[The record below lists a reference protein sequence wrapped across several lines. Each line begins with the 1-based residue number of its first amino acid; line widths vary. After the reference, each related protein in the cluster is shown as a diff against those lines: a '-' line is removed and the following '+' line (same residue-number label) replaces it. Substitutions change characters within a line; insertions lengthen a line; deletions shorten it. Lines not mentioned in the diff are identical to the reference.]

1 MGSFK
6 DVVGH
11 NDIITYIQNSIA
23 NDQVSHAYIIN
34 GERGS
39 GKKLLA
45 KLFAM
50 TLQCEEHGK
59 DPCNLCHSC
68 VQAQSN
74 NHPDIIWVNHA
85 SPNLIKVQEVR
96 EQVVETVE
104 IRPYQSPYK
113 VYIIP
118 QADLMNEQAQNA
130 ILKSIEEPPEY
141 VVFLLLTDN
150 AEKLLP
156 TIRSRC
162 IMLKLRNIKDELIRK
177 YLAEKL
183 GADEQM
189 AAICAA
195 YAQGNLGKAI
205 ALASSDHF
213 NAIRDEVLHL
223 MNYIHD
229 MKVAEIV
236 EAVKRSAVYKVEVED
251 YLDLVTV
258 WYRDVLLYKATK
270 DIDKLVFSDQISAVK
285 EQAKQSSYEGLE
297 LILESIE
304 KAKARLK
311 ANVNFELT
319 MELLFLTIKEN

>member
-251 YLDLVTV
+251 YLDLITV

>member
-213 NAIRDEVLHL
+213 NAIQDEVLHL

-251 YLDLVTV
+251 YLDLITV